1 MASFSFGAGNAAKL
15 ARIPLYAA
23 GRLATLLIPRGNR
36 WVFGCGAGVAD
47 GALELWDEARRR
59 GVDAVWVAS
68 SDEEERDARRRGM
81 PVVRR
86 GTWRGFW
93 ATARARVAVVTHGFG
108 DVDPFG
114 VTGAFVVQLWHG
126 IPLKRIGLDAPEMV
140 RSAFLPDSAWIRR
153 IIAALYR
160 LSAQRIS
167 LIPAASH
174 LVRGRLES
182 AFGIGDDRVVVTG
195 EPRVDVLSRGS
206 ADERTE
212 RAERILQS
220 VQPAAGGG
228 RRVVLY
234 APTWRD
240 GDADPG
246 VPTAEEWREIAAV
259 LERADAVLAIRS
271 HRLGEGAYDPPFE
284 TDRVVDLGAERIADI
299 APVLPAITALVTD
312 YSSLVYDSA
321 LVPVPVLFLAPDVA
335 EYALRRGFYGS
346 YADVAGDDVPR
357 TWSDLVPPLEA
368 VLTDA
373 DERARRIA
381 HAAQMSASTHAFR
394 DGHSTVRVMRAILA
408 RTAPRVRSSRP

>member
-23 GRLATLLIPRGNR
+23 GRLATLAIPRGDR

-47 GALELWDEARRR
+47 GALELWHEARRR
-59 GVDAVWVAS
+59 GIEAVWLAS

-108 DVDPFG
+108 DVDPYA
-114 VTGAFVVQLWHG
+114 VTGAFVAQLWHG

-153 IIAALYR
+153 IIATLYR

-182 AFGIGDDRVVVTG
+182 AFGIGDERVVVTG

-206 ADERTE
+206 AEERAARARRILRSAQPE
-212 RAERILQS
+212 LDGAERI
-220 VQPAAGGG
+220 
-228 RRVVLY
+228 VLY

-240 GDADPG
+240 GAADPA
-246 VPTAEEWREIAAV
+246 VPSREEWREIVAA
-259 LERADAVLAIRS
+259 LERADVVLAIRS
-271 HRLGEGAYDPPFE
+271 HRLGAGAYDPPFA
-284 TDRVVDLGAERIADI
+284 TDRVVDLGSDRIADI
-299 APVLPAITALVTD
+299 APALPAFEALVTD

-321 LVPVPVLFLAPDVA
+321 LVPLPVLFLAPDAA

-346 YADVAGDDVPR
+346 YADIAGDDVPR
-357 TWSDLVPPLEA
+357 TWSDLVPQLEA
-368 VLTDA
+368 VLTDQ
-373 DERARRIA
+373 DERARLVARAEQI
-381 HAAQMSASTHAFR
+381 SASVHAFR
-394 DGHSTVRVMRAILA
+394 DGRSADRVMRAILA
-408 RTAPRVRSSRP
+408 RTAPRVRSTRP